1 MAISRTSRLRRT
13 ATLPIIVF
21 VVCGLVVPAATATHA
36 NHVLSA
42 TRWQSIGLSVS
53 GLSVH
58 SLAVG
63 TKKPNT
69 VFAGTESGIY
79 RFQGGHSW
87 KRVLKSDSVG
97 DVYLLPNDRTV
108 LGCDNSGYVDVSTDG
123 GTHWRQHLVTPLGVF
138 SVSVQPGNP
147 RHILAGA
154 AGGIYLSQDGGLRWQ
169 RRYDIKQG
177 AVDTMAWAPGSSMV
191 VFAGSAVAGSALHSA
206 GVLYSQDAGLTWR
219 PFGHHLNDG
228 GAIMS
233 LTVTPDHVYVGTMG
247 NAVWRASMSITT
259 WRKVAAGMPAVNDH
273 GAALATIPAHPGTL
287 YVGTIGFGVFR
298 TTDYGAHWNN
308 LSAGLSV
315 ANNAT
320 VVRSM
325 AYAVPQRTLYA
336 GTDDGVYV
344 LAPV

>member
-1 MAISRTSRLRRT
+1 MTIPRTPRSPWP
-13 ATLPIIVF
+13 ATLSMLLLVL
-21 VVCGLVVPAATATHA
+21 CGLIFLSPGAARADHSP
-36 NHVLSA
+36 SA
-42 TRWQSIGLSVS
+42 SRWQSVGLAGV
-53 GLSVH
+53 SVH

-63 TKKPNT
+63 AKKAGLA
-69 VFAGTESGIY
+69 FAGAESGIY
-79 RFQGGHSW
+79 RFQGGHGW
-87 KRVLKSDSVG
+87 AWVLKSDSVG
-97 DVYLLPNDRTV
+97 DIYLLSNGRTV

-138 SVSVQPGNP
+138 SVSVQPGNA

-154 AGGIYLSQDGGLRWQ
+154 AGGIYLSQDGGVHWR

-177 AVDTMAWAPGSSMV
+177 AAGAIEWAPGSSTV
-191 VFAGSAVAGSALHSA
+191 VFAGSAVSGSALHSA
-206 GVLYSQDAGLTWR
+206 GVLYSRDAGLTWR
-219 PFGHHLNDG
+219 PFGHHLDDG

-233 LTVTPDHVYVGTMG
+233 LTVTPDHIYVGTMG
-247 NAVWRASMSITT
+247 NAVWRASMSIAT
-259 WRKVAAGMPAVNDH
+259 WQKVAAGMPEVNDH
-273 GAALATIPAHPGTL
+273 GSALATIPGHTGTI

-298 TTDYGAHWNN
+298 TTDSGAHWKN

-325 AYAVPQRTLYA
+325 AYAVSQHTLYL

>member
-1 MAISRTSRLRRT
+1 MAISRTSRRRRI
-13 ATLPIIVF
+13 ATVSIIVF
-21 VVCGLVVPAATATHA
+21 VLCGLVVPAATEAYA
-36 NHVLSA
+36 NHSPSA
-42 TRWQSIGLSVS
+42 TRWQSIGLS

-58 SLAVG
+58 SMAVG
-63 TKKPNT
+63 AKKPDLA
-69 VFAGTESGIY
+69 FAGTESGIY

-87 KRVLKSDSVG
+87 KQMLTSDSVG

-138 SVSVQPGNP
+138 SVSVQPGNA

-154 AGGIYLSQDGGLRWQ
+154 AGGIYLSRDGGLRWQ
-169 RRYDIKQG
+169 RRYAIKQG
-177 AVDTMAWAPGSSMV
+177 AAGAIAWAPGSSTV
-191 VFAGSAVAGSALHSA
+191 VFAGSAVSGSALHSA
-206 GVLYSQDAGLTWR
+206 GVLYSRDAGLSWR

-259 WRKVAAGMPAVNDH
+259 WQKVAAGMPDVNDH
-273 GAALATIPAHPGTL
+273 GAALATIPGHPSTL

-298 TTDYGAHWNN
+298 TTDYGAHWKN

-325 AYAVPQRTLYA
+325 AYAVPQHTLYA

>member
-1 MAISRTSRLRRT
+1 MAISRTSRRRRA
-13 ATLPIIVF
+13 ATLSTIVV
-21 VVCGLVVPAATATHA
+21 VVCGLVFPAVTAAHA
-36 NHVLSA
+36 NHSPSA
-42 TRWQSIGLSVS
+42 SQWQSVGLSS
-53 GLSVH
+53 LSVH
-58 SLAVG
+58 TLAVG
-63 TKKPNT
+63 AKKPNT
-69 VFAGTESGIY
+69 AFAGTESGIY

-97 DVYLLPNDRTV
+97 DVYLLPNDHTV

-138 SVSVQPGNP
+138 SVSVQPGNA

-154 AGGIYLSQDGGLRWQ
+154 AGGIYLSQDGGFHWQ
-169 RRYDIKQG
+169 RRYAIKQG
-177 AVDTMAWAPGSSMV
+177 AAGAIAWAPGSSKV
-191 VFAGSAVAGSALHSA
+191 VFAGSAVVGSALHSA
-206 GVLYSQDAGLTWR
+206 GVLYSRDAGLTWH
-219 PFGHHLNDG
+219 PFGHHLHDG

-259 WRKVAAGMPAVNDH
+259 WQKVAAGMPDVNDH
-273 GAALATIPAHPGTL
+273 GSALATIPGHPSTL

-298 TTDYGAHWNN
+298 TTDYGAHWKN

-325 AYAVPQRTLYA
+325 AYAVPHHTLYA